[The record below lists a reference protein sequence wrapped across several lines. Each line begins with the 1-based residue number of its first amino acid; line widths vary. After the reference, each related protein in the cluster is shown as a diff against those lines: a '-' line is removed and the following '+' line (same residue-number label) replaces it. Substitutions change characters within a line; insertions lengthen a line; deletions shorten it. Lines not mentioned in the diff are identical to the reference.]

1 MSFRNLDGNHD
12 WTFGIGKNNY
22 VEGDL
27 EILLNAKTRVL
38 SFLGD
43 CFFAPNEGIDWW
55 NLLEY
60 NKQAQAEND
69 VMATVAQ
76 TEGVVEVSDTDSIL
90 NSRRQLNLSYGIKTV
105 NGNSYKQ
112 NITPIV

>member
-22 VEGDL
+22 VDGDL
-27 EILLNAKTRVL
+27 EILLDAKTRVL

-43 CFFAPNEGIDWW
+43 CFFAPSAGIDWW

-60 NKQAQAEND
+60 NKQAQAENA

-76 TEGVVEVSDTDSIL
+76 TEGVIEVSDTDSTL
-90 NSRRQLNLSYGIKTV
+90 NARRELTLSYGIKTV
-105 NGNSYKQ
+105 NNSKYQ
-112 NITPIV
+112 QTITPVV